1 MSKNTSQTKSF
12 ESVQPSS
19 PTGASVE
26 VAHTAFWLLNAGTA
40 KKLGQHSA
48 GILSYHVLA
57 DDNRRGL
64 LIAVTRNEGGGYFS
78 RERVHFNT
86 VVTCLDAYKSGM
98 PFVSKVLKDAFI
110 SKSANN
116 AGFLCA
122 VLHALGLLAAASEA
136 RTRHVITGDWPLW
149 EKTMLAETGTRIELP
164 SELDD
169 EKPVESDI
177 VLGDKEHRKTL
188 EIPAKKPQ

>member
-1 MSKNTSQTKSF
+1 MSKNTSPTRLS

-19 PTGASVE
+19 PTGAGVE
-26 VAHTAFWLLNAGTA
+26 VAPTRFWLLNAGTA
-40 KKLGQHSA
+40 KKLGQHST
-48 GILSYHVLA
+48 GILNYHVLA
-57 DDNRRGL
+57 DNNRHGL
-64 LIAVTRNEGGGYFS
+64 LIAVTQNEGGGYFS
-78 RERVHFNT
+78 RERIPFST
-86 VVTCLDAYKSGM
+86 VVTCLEKYKSGM
-98 PFVSKVLKDAFI
+98 PFVSKVFKDVFI

-122 VLHALGLLAAASEA
+122 VLHALGLLAAAPEV
-136 RTRHVITGDWPLW
+136 RTRHIVTGDWPLW

-169 EKPVESDI
+169 EKPVESDT
-177 VLGDKEHRKTL
+177 VLGDKEHRKTC